1 MTTARYTIPLNSINQ
16 SVSPANGKHFQFLQ
30 FDQKTVTQTGGSIII
45 YINVPFFKIITCNLE
60 CSKYQ
65 STKRDIQVFVRQKI

>member
-30 FDQKTVTQTGGSIII
+30 FDQKTVTQTGRSIII
-45 YINVPFFKIITCNLE
+45 YINVPFF
-60 CSKYQ
+60 
-65 STKRDIQVFVRQKI
+65 